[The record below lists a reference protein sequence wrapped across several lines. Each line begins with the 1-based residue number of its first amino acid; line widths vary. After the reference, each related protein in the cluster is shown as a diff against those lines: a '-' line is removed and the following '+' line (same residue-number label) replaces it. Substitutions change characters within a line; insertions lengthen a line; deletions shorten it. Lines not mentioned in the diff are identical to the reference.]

1 MVCKLSI
8 LIPSTTD
15 RIRMT
20 DLLVENVQN
29 QIDDLGVS
37 DQVEILTDIDNREVS
52 IGVKR
57 QRMHER
63 AKGEYVVSID
73 SDDAIMTDYMAE
85 IWRGIKEQPDCITF
99 EISCSGTKGKRANVS
114 NNYPDWKDNVDGF
127 DYVRTPYH
135 KVPIKRSIALQIGF
149 IDLRYGED
157 YEFSKRLKK
166 SGLIQTE
173 YHIAKPLYHYKYRE
187 APFRQKYGFDRK

>member
-1 MVCKLSI
+1 
-8 LIPSTTD
+8 
-15 RIRMT
+15 MT

-29 QIDDLGVS
+29 QIDDLGVT

-73 SDDAIMTDYMAE
+73 SDDAIMTDYIAE
-85 IWRGIKEQPDCITF
+85 IWRAIKEQPDCITF

-114 NNYPDWKDNVDGF
+114 NNYPDWKDNFDGF
-127 DYVRTPYH
+127 DYVRLPYH

-173 YHIAKPLYHYKYRE
+173 YHIAKPLYHYKFRNE
-187 APFRQKYGFDRK
+187 PFRLKYGFNRK